1 MQSKILGRT
10 GLEVPIVSF
19 GTAFLARTMGAD
31 GRFRRALMKMWV

>member
-19 GTAFLARTMGAD
+19 GTAFLARTMGQMD
-31 GRFRRALMKMWV
+31 VWRRGLMKMWG